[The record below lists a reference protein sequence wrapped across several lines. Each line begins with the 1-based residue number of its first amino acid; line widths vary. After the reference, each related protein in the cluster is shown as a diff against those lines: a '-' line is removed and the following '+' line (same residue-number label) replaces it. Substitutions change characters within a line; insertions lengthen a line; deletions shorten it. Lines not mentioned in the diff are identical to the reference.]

1 VNDDPWVEWYKKVSN
16 DVQTQRST
24 ELDRYLDKDLV
35 RAQEIDI
42 INWWMGN
49 ASKYPTISCIAR
61 DLLVVPA
68 SSVPSESA
76 FSMARRTINDFQSSL
91 TPETVEAFIC
101 TQDWYWAEGK
111 PPFCD
116 I

>member
-1 VNDDPWVEWYKKVSN
+1 
-16 DVQTQRST
+16 
-24 ELDRYLDKDLV
+24 
-35 RAQEIDI
+35 
-42 INWWMGN
+42 
-49 ASKYPTISCIAR
+49 
-61 DLLVVPA
+61 LLVVPA